1 MRWPGR
7 DLGPLL
13 IFTDWAC
20 YHWCFPSFY
29 KQSEMSLDWPVSS
42 HEEVM
47 AGDMGRVPVVS
58 SALLTIG
65 ACDCS
70 VIGWHPDVLS
80 WWPLIC
86 SVCFPRPRKKWKLL
100 FTIYNPTNSC
110 KNNNKKSA
118 AEKKIMSHHAREYRI
133 KIQVLWFRS
142 ISWRRWL
149 FPCIINRRYW
159 IDIFRPARWDSIQL
173 FIIHSLTQL
182 HTVACFILR
191 RGSHR
196 DRSCQF

>member
-1 MRWPGR
+1 MRK
-7 DLGPLL
+7 
-13 IFTDWAC
+13 
-20 YHWCFPSFY
+20 WC
-29 KQSEMSLDWPVSS
+29 LVTWPVSQWS
-42 HEEVM
+42 PQLWPSEHVIV
-47 AGDMGRVPVVS
+47 AWSVDAQTWDM
-58 SALLTIG
+58 
-65 ACDCS
+65 
-70 VIGWHPDVLS
+70 LS
-80 WWPLIC
+80 FWPLIC
-86 SVCFPRPRKKWKLL
+86 SDCFPRPRKKWKLL
-100 FTIYNPTNSC
+100 FTIYNRAKTTTEKPE
-110 KNNNKKSA
+110 

-159 IDIFRPARWDSIQL
+159 IDISQPARWDSIQL
-173 FIIHSLTQL
+173 FMIHSLTQL